1 MFITQED
8 FKVVASEAALKVI
21 TQADDANADNA
32 IQEAVEEIAGYLRPK
47 YDCDK
52 IFSAEGNDRNRQI
65 VMYAADIAL
74 YNMIAAQPQRM
85 GSDVRKERY
94 ERAIKWLE
102 GVAAGKI
109 VPDLPIVT
117 DEATGEANT
126 NGVKWGNG
134 PNRHSW

>member
-47 YDCDK
+47 YDCSK
-52 IFSAEGNDRNRQI
+52 IFSAEGNERNRQI

-74 YNMIAAQPQRM
+74 YNMIAAQPQRL

-109 VPDLPIVT
+109 VLDLPVAT
-117 DEATGEANT
+117 DEATGETNT